1 MLPNAL
7 TVDTG
12 HCCVDLSC
20 GRLLPPALRLSAGGW
35 PVHHAAEPSLT
46 FLRAYVDQM
55 VLGMNQKYRSTGDS
69 GLDVPALC
77 TAYVDVLRR
86 RTAIAGRSD
95 AFVPLGEVELTALC
109 RLYVVRLQTVKS
121 EAVRDMTKQR
131 KLAAERR
138 NRGKSGSSS
147 GGEGGSSGHVAGA
160 AVSIDP
166 RCIRAEHINDRPP
179 QRDDSLVA
187 AAGDGGGAVDWDR
200 LRSCRVVRMLNVNTN
215 RKWRWGLMMR
225 CHPCSPTTC

>member
-1 MLPNAL
+1 
-7 TVDTG
+7 
-12 HCCVDLSC
+12 
-20 GRLLPPALRLSAGGW
+20 
-35 PVHHAAEPSLT
+35 
-46 FLRAYVDQM
+46 M

-147 GGEGGSSGHVAGA
+147 SGEGGSSDHVAGA

-179 QRDDSLVA
+179 QRDDGLVAAA

-200 LRSCRVVRMLNVNTN
+200 LRSCRIVRMLNVNTN
-215 RKWRWGLMMR
+215 RKWRWG
-225 CHPCSPTTC
+225 S